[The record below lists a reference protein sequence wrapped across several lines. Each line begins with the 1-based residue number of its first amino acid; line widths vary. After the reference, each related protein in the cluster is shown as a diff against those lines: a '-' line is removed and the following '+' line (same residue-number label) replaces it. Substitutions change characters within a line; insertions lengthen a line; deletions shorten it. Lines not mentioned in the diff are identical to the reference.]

1 MPAVTQL
8 GWIPHVSHEDE
19 VCSIEHL
26 LLCGSLH
33 LIYLIPATLYFNV
46 FLIST

>member
-8 GWIPHVSHEDE
+8 GRIPHVSHEDE
-19 VCSIEHL
+19 VSSIEHL

-33 LIYLIPATLYFNV
+33 LIYLISATLCFNV
-46 FLIST
+46 FF